1 MTTVDSAPE
10 NRASPGA
17 AQASE
22 ATVEDLRW
30 MREALSLARL
40 GASTP
45 GASPIGCIIVLDG
58 RIVGEG
64 HNEVGLRH
72 DPTAHAEIVAMRR
85 ACEALGRD
93 ELRGATL
100 YTTLQAC
107 GMCTMASIW
116 ARIGSIVHGAER
128 DQVHRM
134 YFEDRHL
141 DTMNFIRDAY
151 RDDLQVIGRVL
162 GDECAVLYH
171 RPDDDVPRQEQGNV

>member
-1 MTTVDSAPE
+1 MSAGPAPGD
-10 NRASPGA
+10 RASPGA
-17 AQASE
+17 ASAGQAT
-22 ATVEDLRW
+22 ADDLHW
-30 MREALSLARL
+30 MREALSLARQ
-40 GASTP
+40 GAGAP
-45 GASPIGCIIVLDG
+45 GASPIGCVIVLDG
-58 RIVGEG
+58 RVVGAG

-85 ACEALGRD
+85 ACAALGRD
-93 ELRGATL
+93 DLRGAVL

-116 ARIGSIVHGAER
+116 ARIGRIVHGAER

-151 RDDLQVIGRVL
+151 RDDLQVVGRVL
-162 GDECAVLYH
+162 GDECAALYH
-171 RPDDDVPRQEQGNV
+171 GPDDDVPRDEQGNI

>member
-1 MTTVDSAPE
+1 MSVGPAPE
-10 NRASPGA
+10 GRASPGA
-17 AQASE
+17 EPPGEAS
-22 ATVEDLRW
+22 AEDLRW
-30 MREALSLARL
+30 MREALRLARQ
-40 GASTP
+40 GARTP
-45 GASPIGCIIVLDG
+45 GASPIGAVVVLDG
-58 RIVGEG
+58 RVVGEG

-93 ELRGATL
+93 DLRGATL

-116 ARIGSIVHGAER
+116 ARVRRIVHGAER

-141 DTMNFIRDAY
+141 DTMNFIRDSY
-151 RDDLQVIGRVL
+151 REDLVVVGRVL
-162 GDECAVLYH
+162 GDACAALYH
-171 RPDDDVPRQEQGNV
+171 RPGDDVPLEEQGNV